1 MEIVE
6 RAAQI
11 LYLAKLLGRVQP
23 LTPEAVTALQAL
35 RQS

>member
-6 RAAQI
+6 RAAQV

-23 LTPEAVTALQAL
+23 LAPEV
-35 RQS
+35 